1 MRPLTRMMV
10 VIPARN
16 EEQRLPAA
24 LAAVDRARRLLAAE
38 DSRAPEVE
46 VWVVADR
53 CTDRT
58 QHIALH
64 WPGVRTVPSDHGNVG
79 AARAAGV
86 IAAIGTAKDPTL
98 ATLWIACTD
107 ADSQVP
113 PDWLI
118 SQVRHARNGTDLLL
132 GTVRPNPKEMT
143 PAVSALWFARHEL
156 GDGHPHIHGANM
168 GIRADTY
175 RRAGGFPSVT
185 EHEDVQIVLRSKQL
199 GATIVSTGDSPV
211 LTSAR
216 TAGRTPAGM
225 AGYLAQLGRQQ
236 LPDKPQRQGE
246 KSRSGIRTR

>member
-1 MRPLTRMMV
+1 MRPLTRVLV

-24 LAAVDRARRLLAAE
+24 LAALQRARQALALAGP
-38 DSRAPEVE
+38 DAPDVA

-58 QHIALH
+58 EHIAQA
-64 WPGVRTVPSDHGNVG
+64 WPDVSVIRSDHGNVG

-86 IAAIGTAKDPTL
+86 THALRSMADAEL
-98 ATLWIACTD
+98 AHLWIAGTD

-132 GTVRPNPKEMT
+132 GTVRPDPAEMT
-143 PAVSALWFARHEL
+143 PSLSALWFARHDL
-156 GDGHPHIHGANM
+156 GDGHPHVHGANM
-168 GIRADTY
+168 GIRADIY
-175 RRAGGFPSVT
+175 VRAGGFPPVV
-185 EHEDVQIVLRSKQL
+185 EHEDVQMVARVRTL
-199 GATIVSTGDSPV
+199 GAMIVSTGDSPV

-216 TAGRTPAGM
+216 TAGRTPSGM
-225 AGYLAQLGRQQ
+225 AGYLWHLGHPVP
-236 LPDKPQRQGE
+236 PDLGE
-246 KSRSGIRTR
+246 PRMPAFVEP